1 MWAVKVLHMWHFP
14 RFCTIY
20 TILKKYGRTLTGSD
34 WKKTSCKIDLCLW
47 YHAIIND
54 KFYDT
59 TTKVL
64 GACLDYRF
72 LEDCFF
78 NCSNLTNS
86 ALHLWG
92 RLTWQ
97 RKSSFLSHTIFFL
110 FKTEQITIFLRFCFL
125 SSVRNRWSFSSSI
138 YKWKNLGIFSSFHK
152 SIFHSKTV
160 TKYFFKL
167 HFFMF

>member
-64 GACLDYRF
+64 AACLDYRF

-78 NCSNLTNS
+78 NCSNLISS

-92 RLTWQ
+92 RLRWQ
-97 RKSSFLSHTIFFL
+97 R
-110 FKTEQITIFLRFCFL
+110 KTEQITIFLCFYFL
-125 SSVRNRWSFSSSI
+125 SSVRNHWSFSSSI
-138 YKWKNLGIFSSFHK
+138 YKSKNLGIYSSFHK